1 MYRPFLPY
9 MTGLSSNELPNHG
22 KQQHVNRPRVKE
34 RQTRLSNVAPM
45 DSATQVAGNLR
56 PNSFTFELY
65 VRILVDATV
74 LQKACS
80 DLLPTSCASELYV
93 RDNRSYTI
101 PNETSCCPSVVS
113 LYVFR
118 RLCGVMFNVSS
129 LSLRWRVAY
138 RRCPCP
144 SVALLLPIDDARRV
158 GLSSVRWKMQ
168 FTEFSV
174 ASAHESE

>member
-65 VRILVDATV
+65 VRILGGRN
-74 LQKACS
+74 S
-80 DLLPTSCASELYV
+80 
-93 RDNRSYTI
+93 
-101 PNETSCCPSVVS
+101 
-113 LYVFR
+113 
-118 RLCGVMFNVSS
+118 
-129 LSLRWRVAY
+129 
-138 RRCPCP
+138 
-144 SVALLLPIDDARRV
+144 
-158 GLSSVRWKMQ
+158 
-168 FTEFSV
+168 FTEGMFGLTSDV
-174 ASAHESE
+174 LCI